1 MECIKQ
7 LEAQAKKLERQTK
20 EYFTPTPLTDRLREL
35 GRQEPMQDFD
45 ISPIASEAK
54 QFITHDIYLYEKVD

>member
-20 EYFTPTPLTDRLREL
+20 EYFTPTPLTDRIKEL
-35 GRQEPMQDFD
+35 GHQEPMQDFD
-45 ISPIASEAK
+45 ISPIADEAHD
-54 QFITHDIYLYEKVD
+54 FIKNGIYKFNS